1 MPLPRKSHPVQ
12 IPMVVHEYKANRLCI
27 SVEAM
32 DTFKVFLS
40 HRLVFFLFSDARTRT
55 PKHRRT

>member
-1 MPLPRKSHPVQ
+1 MELRAAESYVGLKEAEITVMPLPRKSHPVQ

-32 DTFKVFLS
+32 DTFKVF
-40 HRLVFFLFSDARTRT
+40 F
-55 PKHRRT
+55 P